1 LFFTLP
7 NLFPFDFEPMNGPII
22 TEHVAQHVLHTDE
35 IFVSLTHKLCA
46 KRFRECLNSR
56 SEDLQKWDARGL
68 LTPDEKDYLELL
80 LVWESRLKH
89 LVVQYYNS
97 CFSL

>member
-1 LFFTLP
+1 
-7 NLFPFDFEPMNGPII
+7 MNGPTI
-22 TEHVAQHVLHTDE
+22 TKHVAKHVLHTDE

-89 LVVQYYNS
+89 LVVQYCNS
-97 CFSL
+97 CFTL